1 MPSGNTAQAAN
12 GMDFRELDKLNW
24 RLHLSNNNN
33 IVNYSANRHLGP
45 DAAEERRPELL
56 VSQVNCGTGVNT
68 MSTNQKRAATTS
80 AQAVAVD
87 EQVVGAV
94 GGGGAKAEEAL
105 QRPWPQRMV
114 IRQVTA
120 ALSTKN
126 YVDYVMFCL
135 SFKRWKVLLTAN
147 WIWTWQATG

>member
-1 MPSGNTAQAAN
+1 VNRSHNCFGINYFKRLSTVFFTVVPSGITAQAAN

-68 MSTNQKRAATTS
+68 MGTNQKRAATTS

-94 GGGGAKAEEAL
+94 GGGGAKAEEC
-105 QRPWPQRMV
+105 P
-114 IRQVTA
+114 A
-120 ALSTKN
+120 ATMAAEDGDKAS
-126 YVDYVMFCL
+126 DCR
-135 SFKRWKVLLTAN
+135 FKHKKLC
-147 WIWTWQATG
+147 